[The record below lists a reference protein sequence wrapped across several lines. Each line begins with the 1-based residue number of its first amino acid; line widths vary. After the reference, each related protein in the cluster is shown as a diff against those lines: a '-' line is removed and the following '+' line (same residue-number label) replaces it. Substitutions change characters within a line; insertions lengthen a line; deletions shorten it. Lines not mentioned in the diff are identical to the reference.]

1 MSVAQRL
8 GATRVPPR
16 PASAIEYRSDQTMTG
31 LQMES
36 STSQPG
42 PQSTTAGIG
51 NLSIFSAARD
61 DVEMEDA
68 DDRVGLNGPST
79 APLPLQASGPS
90 FFHDD
95 LEDGLD

>member
-8 GATRVPPR
+8 SANRVPPR
-16 PASAIEYRSDQTMTG
+16 PASAIEYRTDQAMTG

-36 STSQPG
+36 STSQPQPERPG
-42 PQSTTAGIG
+42 VGIEA
-51 NLSIFSAARD
+51 LSIFAARD

-68 DDRVGLNGPST
+68 EGPST
-79 APLPLQASGPS
+79 APLLGQGSGSGPT
-90 FFHDD
+90 FFRDDD